1 MIKFLIK
8 VDLEGI
14 YLNIVKYIYDKAT
27 VNITI
32 KSEKLKVF
40 LSKIRNKTTV
50 PFSPLLPNIVNIGSP
65 SHR

>member
-8 VDLEGI
+8 FDLEGI

-32 KSEKLKVF
+32 KSEKLEVF
-40 LSKIRNKTTV
+40 LS
-50 PFSPLLPNIVNIGSP
+50 
-65 SHR
+65 